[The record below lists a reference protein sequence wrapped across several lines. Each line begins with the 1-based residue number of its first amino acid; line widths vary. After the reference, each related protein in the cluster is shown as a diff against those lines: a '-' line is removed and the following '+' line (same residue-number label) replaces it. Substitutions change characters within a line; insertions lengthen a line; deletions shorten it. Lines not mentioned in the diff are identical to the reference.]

1 MGTIRFLTASTLTFL
16 LVVMVSHPV
25 MATPNQLQERH
36 AEQQVRQ
43 LEEQRNQ
50 LTELGAELSVEAPGP
65 VSENELINDLVDIAS
80 HFNGF
85 CNEFYGCGAG
95 VRFVEW

>member
-1 MGTIRFLTASTLTFL
+1 MGTIRFLVASTLTFL
-16 LVVMVSHPV
+16 LVVTLSNPV
-25 MATPNQLQERH
+25 TASPIPQS
-36 AEQQVRQ
+36 
-43 LEEQRNQ
+43 Q
-50 LTELGAELSVEAPGP
+50 LTELGEELSVEAPGP

-95 VRFVEW
+95 VRVLEW